1 MKISAIDTVSSVIS
15 ADASNNSHLII
26 NYAPDNATNH
36 LTYKVTLRNAGK
48 AIANDMGLLT
58 YNSTNKE
65 LLKYKIT
72 SNAFATE
79 AIGQF
84 INSDDRA
91 VLTGAV
97 TNVSYDTVAKKI
109 TKTVYGITT
118 TDVVSAA
125 TLKTDMALNN
135 VENKSS
141 ATIRS
146 ELTSNNVTTALGYTP
161 LNNALKGANSGV
173 AELDAS
179 GKVPSSQLPSYVDD
193 VIEGYFYN
201 NGFYKEAAHT
211 TAITGESG
219 KIYVD
224 LGGGRQ
230 VYRWSGSA
238 FAEIPIGLALG
249 ETQSTAYRGDYGAAA
264 YAAAVTNVDSAPTA
278 SSTNLVTSGGVA
290 SAISDFYT
298 KPSGG
303 IPSTD
308 LASGVI
314 PDLTNY
320 ALKETIETISSTTP
334 SITGVANTVYKCG
347 EVTTISITPPQ
358 SGTID
363 VIFTSGTT
371 AATLTVPNTVK
382 FPDWFDPTDLE
393 ADTIYEINIM
403 DGVYGVVALWQ

>member
-1 MKISAIDTVSSVIS
+1 MKVSDLSSIISVLNT
-15 ADASNNSHLII
+15 DANDNSFLIL
-26 NYAPDNATNH
+26 NKAANGSTAPV
-36 LTYKVTLRNAGK
+36 TYKVSLTHAGK
-48 AIANDMGLLT
+48 TLATNLALVN
-58 YNSTNKE
+58 YSAANKE
-65 LLKYKIT
+65 LKAYSINNDAYANSVIGYYMDSDQVSKL
-72 SNAFATE
+72 A
-79 AIGQF
+79 AISAQA
-84 INSDDRA
+84 NKSDIAYD
-91 VLTGAV
+91 G
-97 TNVSYDTVAKKI
+97 TNKKI
-109 TKTVYGITT
+109 TKTVDGTT
-118 TDVVSAA
+118 SDVVSAA
-125 TLKTDMALNN
+125 TLKTDMSLNN

-146 ELTSNNVTTALGYTP
+146 ELTSSNVTTALGYTP
-161 LNNALKGANSGV
+161 LNSALKGANSGI

-193 VIEGYFYN
+193 VLEYN
-201 NGFYKEAAHT
+201 GSANFPG
-211 TAITGESG
+211 TGEAG

-224 LGGGRQ
+224 TEANTS
-230 VYRWSGSA
+230 YRWSGSQYVKVA
-238 FAEIPIGLALG
+238 SDLSLG
-249 ETQSTAYRGDYGAAA
+249 TTSSTAYRGDYGAAA

-278 SSTNLVTSGGVA
+278 DSTHLVTSGGVA
-290 SAISDFYT
+290 SAISGFYT
-298 KPSGG
+298 KPSSG